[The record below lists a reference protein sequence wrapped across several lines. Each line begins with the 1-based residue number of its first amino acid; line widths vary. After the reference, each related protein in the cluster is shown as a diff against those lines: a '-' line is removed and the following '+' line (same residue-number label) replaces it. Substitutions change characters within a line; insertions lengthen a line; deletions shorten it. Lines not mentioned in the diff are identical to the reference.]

1 MLGQGKFWSH
11 RKKKCC
17 REKISVQKKFCDHRK
32 FCRSLYHSLKIFF
45 FYAGP
50 KKIFDDMTTAT
61 KKFRAQ
67 KNFTQQKFLDLGKK
81 ISLGEKKNFGPPRKF
96 SYKKFW

>member
-32 FCRSLYHSLKIFF
+32 FCRSLYHSQRFF
-45 FYAGP
+45 FTDRE
-50 KKIFDDMTTAT
+50 KNFDDMTTVT
-61 KKFRAQ
+61 
-67 KNFTQQKFLDLGKK
+67 KNFVLKKILPNKNFSTSEKK